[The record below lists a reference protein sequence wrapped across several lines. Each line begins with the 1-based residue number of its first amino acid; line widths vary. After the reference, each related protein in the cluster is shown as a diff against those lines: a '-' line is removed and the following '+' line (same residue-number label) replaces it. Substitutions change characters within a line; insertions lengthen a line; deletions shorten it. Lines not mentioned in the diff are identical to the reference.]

1 MGSLCAMRATNRVAA
16 LFQVIGDPD
25 DLKALVG
32 RTVTVEA
39 VNYSNENCYSVMGN
53 LHLKYKT
60 DAGVEITRCVQVTLA
75 EYQEDGVLWCG
86 LENIYDAD
94 TLIGGIDKLI
104 ADPAGH
110 GLDDADVAELRDERE
125 ALKEMESHG

>member
-16 LFQVIGDPD
+16 LMAVIGDPEN
-25 DLKALVG
+25 LKALDG
-32 RTVTVEA
+32 RTVVVEA
-39 VNYSNENCYSVMGN
+39 VNYSNEDCYSVFGN

-75 EYQEDGVLWCG
+75 EYQEDGVLGCG
-86 LENIYDAD
+86 LENIYDAG
-94 TLIGGIDKLI
+94 TLIGGIDELLT
-104 ADPAGH
+104 DPAKH

-125 ALKEMESHG
+125 AIKEMG